1 MQAEFQGA
9 FAQTIIYP
17 VASPGGFKNGDFGND
32 QSPNLESHAE
42 AQRRAKENSYIL
54 MDSYLSLI
62 GNPKTYQ
69 KKIDAYKR
77 QSYYSPSARCQANTF
92 LRSSSL
98 PRNLKLP
105 NPTPNPIIPF
115 QSLYHDP
122 NHQNTSP
129 GPLAPHKPQK
139 PTEISRFASPKDLS
153 GQKNLN
159 LSESLS
165 EHVFEKTEKSQ
176 QSLKKNYKNGKRAGK
191 ILGLSHCPVISDK
204 EDDKFSVKYFHCKVK
219 PKHQSMRN
227 SI

>member
-1 MQAEFQGA
+1 MQAQFQGT
-9 FAQTIIYP
+9 FAQTIKYP
-17 VASPGGFKNGDFGND
+17 VASPGGFKNSDFGND
-32 QSPNLESHAE
+32 HSPNSESHAE

-77 QSYYSPSARCQANTF
+77 QSYYSPSARSQANTF

-115 QSLYHDP
+115 QNPYHDP
-122 NHQNTSP
+122 TPQNTSP
-129 GPLAPHKPQK
+129 GPLALHKPHK

-153 GQKNLN
+153 GQKNFN
-159 LSESLS
+159 LSESPGEL
-165 EHVFEKTEKSQ
+165 VFEKTEKSQ
-176 QSLKKNYKNGKRAGK
+176 QSLKNIYKNGKRAGK
-191 ILGLSHCPVISDK
+191 ILGLSLCPVISDK
-204 EDDKFSVKYFHCKVK
+204 EDDKFSGKYFHSKVK
-219 PKHQSMRN
+219 QNHQSMRN